1 MYKLVRTPHVKKKK
15 KKLDYEILCRGPR
28 SKSGSGTKIQRIE
41 QAINTVPVVEMR
53 VNI

>member
-1 MYKLVRTPHVKKKK
+1 MHKLVRTPYMKKKK
-15 KKLDYEILCRGPR
+15 KNWIMKFYVEVPR